1 MKNKIVAF
9 LLLVSLVLQPIGSVF
24 AVENNDMTNKEYN
37 IYPKPQSLEYSEGQT
52 EIKEKVNLI
61 YSNKVEKETLDKLRL
76 VFKGKTILE
85 NEDLKDEYTNI
96 ILSLNDEDSIVSEVI
111 NKKGV
116 KYPNEGFN
124 HYILIIDNGNI
135 YLNARQANDL
145 FYAVT
150 SLKHIVNQSQ
160 TSLRNLVLN
169 DYADVE
175 YRGFIEG
182 Y

>member
-1 MKNKIVAF
+1 MKNKILAF

-96 ILSLNDEDSIVSEVI
+96 ILSLNDENSIVS
-111 NKKGV
+111 
-116 KYPNEGFN
+116 
-124 HYILIIDNGNI
+124 
-135 YLNARQANDL
+135 
-145 FYAVT
+145 
-150 SLKHIVNQSQ
+150 
-160 TSLRNLVLN
+160 
-169 DYADVE
+169 
-175 YRGFIEG
+175 
-182 Y
+182 